1 MAAIDDPVDALYALA
16 PDAFTPAR
24 NELAKSLK
32 GDDAKRIKALKK
44 PTGVPW
50 AVNQL
55 YWKDRRAFARVMEL
69 GKALRKAQVG
79 ALEGKKADVREA
91 SAAHREAVSAA
102 AARAAQFA
110 KDAKVGAKADAI
122 ARMLEAVSL
131 AREAPD
137 DLGRFT
143 EVLQPAAFD
152 ALAGLAPKPALKE
165 IGKDGRDDRETKR
178 REQESRE
185 AREQAALAVEEAER
199 AAGRARDTLEFAR
212 KRLQSAETA
221 AAEADEAL
229 AAARKHLATLNPK
242 S

>member
-1 MAAIDDPVDALYALA
+1 MAAIDDRIDALYALA
-16 PDAFTPAR
+16 PDAFTQAR
-24 NELAKSLK
+24 NELAKTLR
-32 GDDAKRIKALKK
+32 GDEAKRVKALKK

-55 YWKDRRAFARVMEL
+55 YWKDRRAFSRVMEL
-69 GKALRKAQVG
+69 GRALRKAQVG

-102 AARAAQFA
+102 ASRAAQLA
-110 KDAKVGAKADAI
+110 GNARVGAKADAI
-122 ARMLEAVSL
+122 ARMLEAISL

-152 ALAGLAPKPALKE
+152 ALAGIAPRAALREMKKP
-165 IGKDGRDDRETKR
+165 GREDPEAKR

-199 AAGRARDTLEFAR
+199 AAGRAHDALEFAR
-212 KRLQSAETA
+212 KRFRSAESA

-229 AAARKHLATLNPK
+229 AAARKHLGGLSET
-242 S
+242 